1 MHGPMADPKGTGDG
15 PGAAAGR
22 VRLDI
27 DFEALAN
34 DLKPLSNPKRLKLLH
49 FLTEPHYLEE
59 IASELKMARQSAQKH
74 VDLLMDGG
82 FLKKQQGRRDS
93 GPVTEYLLRP
103 QKLFTIHEEFGKL
116 GVLEPVVEDEMLTR
130 TQLSSTAP
138 AGRSVEGVPRLRVVH
153 GRTLGQTYEL
163 SGDGPWMVG
172 RDPKGDVTLDYDP
185 FVSNRHAEIGREG
198 DEFGISDAFSTNGTR
213 LNWEALD
220 KGQSVPL
227 RHGDVLGVGKTLLVF
242 HR

>member
-1 MHGPMADPKGTGDG
+1 MGEGKGH
-15 PGAAAGR
+15 

-27 DFEALAN
+27 DFEALSS

-74 VDLLMDGG
+74 VDLLLEGG
-82 FLKKQQGRRDS
+82 FIEKRQGQRDS
-93 GPVTEYLLRP
+93 GPVTEYILRP

-130 TQLSSTAP
+130 TQLSSTAVS
-138 AGRSVEGVPRLRVVH
+138 GRSVEGVPRLRVVH
-153 GRTLGQTYEL
+153 GRTLGTTFEL
-163 SGDGPWMVG
+163 SGEGPWMAG
-172 RDPKGDVTLDYDP
+172 RDPKAHITLDYDP
-185 FVSNRHAEIGREG
+185 FASNRHAEVRRE
-198 DEFGISDAFSTNGTR
+198 DEGFSITDAFSTNGTY
-213 LNWEALD
+213 LNWEELE
-220 KGQSVPL
+220 KGQTVPL
-227 RHGDVLGVGKTLLVF
+227 KHGDVVGVGKTLMVF

>member
-1 MHGPMADPKGTGDG
+1 MRGPMGNAKPS
-15 PGAAAGR
+15 GR

-27 DFEALAN
+27 DFDALAA
-34 DLKPLSNPKRLKLLH
+34 DLKPLANPKRLKLLH

-82 FLKKQQGRRDS
+82 FLKKQQGQRDS

-116 GVLEPVVEDEMLTR
+116 GVLEPVVEDDMLTR
-130 TQLSSTAP
+130 TQLSSTTP
-138 AGRSVEGVPRLRVVH
+138 TGRSVEDVPRLRVVH

-163 SGDGPWMVG
+163 DGDGPWMVG
-172 RDPKGDVTLDYDP
+172 RDPQARVALDYDP
-185 FVSNRHAEIGREG
+185 FVSNRHAEIRREG
-198 DEFGISDAFSTNGTR
+198 TDFTVTDAFSTNGTR
-213 LNWEALD
+213 LNWEELD
-220 KGQSVPL
+220 KGQTVPL
-227 RHGDVLGVGKTLLVF
+227 RHGDVVGIGKTLMVF
-242 HR
+242 HQ